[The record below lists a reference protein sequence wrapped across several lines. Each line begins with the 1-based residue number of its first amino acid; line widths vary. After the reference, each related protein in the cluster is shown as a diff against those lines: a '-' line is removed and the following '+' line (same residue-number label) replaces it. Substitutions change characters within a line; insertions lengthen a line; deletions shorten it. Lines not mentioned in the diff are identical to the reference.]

1 MLRCAGGD
9 ALGAACPGAAADR
22 TTIRLLAERPRRRLL
37 LLLPL
42 LLLRVGLLLLRLP
55 RRLGTEALLQILIRR
70 RAIVRP
76 SLLLPRR
83 AAIAHRGAP
92 AGAADAQAL
101 QHRIATHDAGGV
113 AVGRL
118 REHAR
123 LHRTRLRVHATH
135 SMSQACGQGTR
146 DGRGRTLNSKQRR
159 FEPQPQSPLST
170 STLVAAFGSQITS
183 LHEG

>member
-1 MLRCAGGD
+1 MRCAGGD

-22 TTIRLLAERPRRRLL
+22 TTIRLLAKGPRRLL
-37 LLLPL
+37 LLL
-42 LLLRVGLLLLRLP
+42 LLLRVGLLLRRLP
-55 RRLGTEALLQILIRR
+55 RRLRTEALLQILIRR

-83 AAIAHRGAP
+83 ATIAHRGAP

-101 QHRIATHDAGGV
+101 QHRIAADDAGGV

-123 LHRTRLRVHATH
+123 LHRTRLRVHATNVP
-135 SMSQACGQGTR
+135 QACGYGTR
-146 DGRGRTLNSKQRR
+146 GTDAGA
-159 FEPQPQSPLST
+159 P
-170 STLVAAFGSQITS
+170 
-183 LHEG
+183 

>member
-1 MLRCAGGD
+1 MRCAGGD

-22 TTIRLLAERPRRRLL
+22 TTIRLLAKGPRRLL
-37 LLLPL
+37 LLL

-55 RRLGTEALLQILIRR
+55 RRLDTEALLQILIRR

-83 AAIAHRGAP
+83 AAIAHRGTP

-101 QHRIATHDAGGV
+101 QHRIAADDAGGV

-123 LHRTRLRVHATH
+123 LHRTRLPVHATI
-135 SMSQACGQGTR
+135 SAPC
-146 DGRGRTLNSKQRR
+146 LK
-159 FEPQPQSPLST
+159 
-170 STLVAAFGSQITS
+170 LVDKAHAERMRAH
-183 LHEG
+183 LELEAEAL

>member
-22 TTIRLLAERPRRRLL
+22 TTIRLLAKRPRRLL
-37 LLLPL
+37 LLLL
-42 LLLRVGLLLLRLP
+42 LLLRVGLLLRRLP
-55 RRLGTEALLQILIRR
+55 RRLRTEALLQILIRR

-101 QHRIATHDAGGV
+101 QHRIAADDAGGV

-123 LHRTRLRVHATH
+123 LHRTRLRVHATNVP
-135 SMSQACGQGTR
+135 QACGYGTR
-146 DGRGRTLNSKQRR
+146 GTDAGA
-159 FEPQPQSPLST
+159 P
-170 STLVAAFGSQITS
+170 
-183 LHEG
+183 